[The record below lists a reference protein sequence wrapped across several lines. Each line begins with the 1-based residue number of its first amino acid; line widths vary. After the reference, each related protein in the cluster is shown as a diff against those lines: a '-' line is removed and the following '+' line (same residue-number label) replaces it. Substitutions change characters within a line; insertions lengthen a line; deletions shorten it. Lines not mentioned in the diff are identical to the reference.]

1 MPRHNNTHVGN
12 AAATAHSRV
21 VTRRSMAMCA
31 ADGLRR
37 QWFRREPIFVAKAAE
52 DLVARAGEHCRES
65 MLHPPVDT
73 RMCAVRLLGVSVSVP
88 YLPVRVRACVCV
100 RAQSFSRAN
109 EMVERLKD
117 QTNYV
122 LDKCA

>member
-1 MPRHNNTHVGN
+1 
-12 AAATAHSRV
+12 
-21 VTRRSMAMCA
+21 MAMCA

-52 DLVARAGEHCRES
+52 DLVARAGEHCLPRINATS
-65 MLHPPVDT
+65 FCRLAHVRSGAAGRFCLRALLACT
-73 RMCAVRLLGVSVSVP
+73 CAC
-88 YLPVRVRACVCV
+88 VRACVRAC
-100 RAQSFSRAN
+100 AQSFSRAN

>member
-1 MPRHNNTHVGN
+1 MPHNDTHVGN

-65 MLHPPVDT
+65 MLRPSVDT
-73 RMCAVRLLGVSVSVP
+73 RMGVSVCVP
-88 YLPVRVRACVCV
+88 YLPVCVRACVCV